1 MAGRTALATP
11 TNVRPSNGYCV
22 QNNNKSIVWSF
33 TNQCDLLTWV
43 TWEIYDA
50 TTNEKICDL
59 YAPGNG
65 NMSKPYHK
73 GDTVTITSWKN
84 PNNSNDPL
92 FISGRHYKY
101 TMCLYTNRPTVNG
114 GDTYE
119 PNCCVPYASG
129 KILNMQYLNK
139 IYIQKGIKKLRKP
152 YYWAKGTSREKLVG
166 CTYMRIGN
174 EERMVVDYDSSSGL
188 VTLASNFPQELFNG
202 HIGDV
207 QWFLYCN
214 YIETG
219 SYDYYLREPI
229 QSKMTCVSN
238 DVGINCS
245 ATYYQSNNVGME
257 SYRFMIYAAN
267 NDICL
272 NGTVQAAEEDT
283 ENSTTYTNIP
293 IQKGIQENIV
303 SHSIRFEETKGTFTD
318 GYVSEGYAAQ
328 IVGYNAETGIAL
340 LGGNGLPNIPEEG
353 TAYSILMNK
362 STLLYDSGDI
372 FNYDLNFNFPVY
384 APNQNFEIWC
394 ELKSYEKQG
403 LAYSIDKKFPIPSNE
418 SVITSHNT
426 IVDNENQRV
435 TITFETDA
443 NAKTDGLYK
452 IFRRD
457 NESTVWRYIG
467 RPLYSSRSGRG
478 IFIDC
483 LAGNNMTYEYAI
495 YRESKSSNEATFNN
509 EKPYI
514 ITGVET
520 KWDGW
525 TITSLLDYKDSSFDK
540 FAPAIKGI
548 YRAGETWHFISDINS
563 GDITMNLGI
572 HTHLGTST
580 YPTMSRTNNAYTS
593 GSFSA
598 NLLTLICPSGKIYD
612 DIEKVRKWENFIN
625 GDNQFILKSDKG
637 DVWIIAITDNTS
649 RSYDESVA
657 QILTNVSYSWAETVN
672 SNDVLI
678 ISDAETVLF

>member
-22 QNNNKSIVWSF
+22 QDNNKSIVWSF

-245 ATYYQSNNVGME
+245 ATYYQGNNVGME

-272 NGTVQAAEEDT
+272 NGTVQAADEYT

-293 IQKGIQENIV
+293 IQKV
-303 SHSIRFEETKGTFTD
+303 FR
-318 GYVSEGYAAQ
+318 
-328 IVGYNAETGIAL
+328 
-340 LGGNGLPNIPEEG
+340 
-353 TAYSILMNK
+353 
-362 STLLYDSGDI
+362 
-372 FNYDLNFNFPVY
+372 
-384 APNQNFEIWC
+384 
-394 ELKSYEKQG
+394 
-403 LAYSIDKKFPIPSNE
+403 
-418 SVITSHNT
+418 
-426 IVDNENQRV
+426 
-435 TITFETDA
+435 
-443 NAKTDGLYK
+443 KT
-452 IFRRD
+452 
-457 NESTVWRYIG
+457 
-467 RPLYSSRSGRG
+467 
-478 IFIDC
+478 
-483 LAGNNMTYEYAI
+483 
-495 YRESKSSNEATFNN
+495 
-509 EKPYI
+509 
-514 ITGVET
+514 
-520 KWDGW
+520 
-525 TITSLLDYKDSSFDK
+525 
-540 FAPAIKGI
+540 
-548 YRAGETWHFISDINS
+548 
-563 GDITMNLGI
+563 
-572 HTHLGTST
+572 
-580 YPTMSRTNNAYTS
+580 
-593 GSFSA
+593 
-598 NLLTLICPSGKIYD
+598 
-612 DIEKVRKWENFIN
+612 
-625 GDNQFILKSDKG
+625 
-637 DVWIIAITDNTS
+637 
-649 RSYDESVA
+649 
-657 QILTNVSYSWAETVN
+657 
-672 SNDVLI
+672 
-678 ISDAETVLF
+678 